1 MKVFE
6 VVEQKQQ
13 LDEIAPA
20 ILYAAYG
27 IGLVIA
33 GVGAYTSARDAYQ
46 AYEYYMA
53 GEKDGEPY
61 EFGDLAAD
69 VGLELA
75 EAIIGLTGAGTVI
88 KGPKVAKLTWKQ
100 FQRLW
105 RRGEKHADEIADI
118 KKNFPSLSRIDQIP
132 LKDILKYGLIFS
144 TVASTPDIV
153 WQKLEEWQDNPNI
166 TWEEVTISIGAELAI
181 ILVTIGV
188 LATAE
193 RAIKWTKPAFVA
205 FWNFAK
211 KAYQDTRIT
220 ENTASSIAVVTGN
233 LGPMQ
238 SRNMYNAD
246 GTMKNGLEFANILGG
261 GSKPKKKK
269 KTRKNT

>member
-6 VVEQKQQ
+6 VVEHRQK
-13 LDEIAPA
+13 LDEVAPLLLYGAYA
-20 ILYAAYG
+20 IGAL
-27 IGLVIA
+27 IA
-33 GVGAYTSARDAYQ
+33 GYTVVTSAEDAYQ

-61 EFGDLAAD
+61 EFGDLSAD

-75 EAIIGLTGAGTVI
+75 EVILGLTGAGTVI

-105 RRGEKHADEIADI
+105 KRGEKHADEIADI

-153 WQKLEEWQDNPNI
+153 WQKLEEWRDNPNI
-166 TWEEVTISIGAELAI
+166 TWEEVTISIGADLAI

-220 ENTASSIAVVTGN
+220 ENTASSIAVVAGN

-261 GSKPKKKK
+261 APKPKKKK